1 MVVSTTT
8 NDKFHDPYLETESW
22 RRSSLLEQILM
33 ERLQPAVMDH
43 SWKRITVKVSI
54 LMGET
59 NTSGPTSITIRGI
72 TGIIVNPII
81 PSLEK

>member
-1 MVVSTTT
+1 
-8 NDKFHDPYLETESW
+8 
-22 RRSSLLEQILM
+22 
-33 ERLQPAVMDH
+33 MDH

>member
-43 SWKRITVKVSI
+43 LWKRITVKVSI
-54 LMGET
+54 LMGRLTPPAPRQLKSE
-59 NTSGPTSITIRGI
+59 GLPE
-72 TGIIVNPII
+72 
-81 PSLEK
+81 L